1 MKRTSLYFFLLF
13 GATGIFIARLFYIQL
28 IDERYT
34 LNAANNAQRIEKVFA
49 PRGVMLDR
57 NGQVMASNQIAFD
70 VEATPRLMKNIDTV
84 RLASLLGEE
93 VDRLTRALQKAKV
106 YSPFRPSA
114 ILRGL
119 TANDYARI
127 QEEISFYPGIHL
139 RRRILRKYITPTG
152 GNVLGYVSEV
162 NDYLLGKKPEYEM
175 GDYIGISGI
184 EASYEEALRGKAGR
198 RYITVDNLNRD
209 VGPLQGGKYD
219 QKPVPGENLT
229 LTLDAT
235 LQAYGELL
243 MSGKRGSIVAIEPQ
257 TGEILALVSA
267 PNYDPNALVGR
278 YRSRNY
284 SRLYTDSINKPLYD
298 RGILAEYPPGSPFKV
313 LNALIALQEGVIT
326 PATQFTCIDGYH
338 FGRLHVGCHCKAGTL
353 DLRQSIS
360 KSCNNYHCQILKKTL
375 DKFPTASQGVNQW
388 HKHVTSF
395 GLGQFLGVDLPTGR
409 RGFVPDGSYYNRVYR
424 SDRWKSPTVISLAI
438 GQGELVVT
446 PIQLANVAAAMANR
460 GYWYTPHVVRQI
472 GSNPVDPEIFH
483 FKHVTTIDPEHFDI
497 IIQGMADV
505 FESGTARASRLD
517 GLPMAGK
524 TGTAENPHGQ
534 DHSIFM
540 AFAPVDNPKIALA
553 IIVENGYW
561 GSRWAAP
568 IASLMMEKYIHGD
581 VSRPLLEKT
590 MVEGSLVGEYR
601 VHSVRT
607 ELPPY

>member
-13 GATGIFIARLFYIQL
+13 GATGIFIVRLFYIQL

-57 NGQVMASNQIAFD
+57 NGQVMASNQIAYD

-278 YRSRNY
+278 YRSLNY

-298 RGILAEYPPGSPFKV
+298 RGTLAEYPPGSPFKV

>member
-1 MKRTSLYFFLLF
+1 
-13 GATGIFIARLFYIQL
+13 
-28 IDERYT
+28 
-34 LNAANNAQRIEKVFA
+34 
-49 PRGVMLDR
+49 
-57 NGQVMASNQIAFD
+57 
-70 VEATPRLMKNIDTV
+70 
-84 RLASLLGEE
+84 
-93 VDRLTRALQKAKV
+93 
-106 YSPFRPSA
+106 
-114 ILRGL
+114 
-119 TANDYARI
+119 
-127 QEEISFYPGIHL
+127 L

-162 NDYLLGKKPEYEM
+162 NDYLLSKKPEYEM

-184 EASYEEALRGKAGR
+184 EASYEENLRGRAGR

-313 LNALIALQEGVIT
+313 LNALIALQEGVVS
-326 PATQFTCIDGYH
+326 PATQYTCIDGYH

-353 DLRQSIS
+353 DLRGSIS

-375 DKFPTASQGVNQW
+375 DKYPTASQGLDQW
-388 HKHVTSF
+388 NKHVTSF

-409 RGFVPDGSYYNRVYR
+409 KGFVPNGAYYNRVYR
-424 SDRWKSPTVISLAI
+424 TDRWKSPTVISLAI

-460 GYWYTPHVVRQI
+460 GYWYTPHVVRQV

-483 FKHVTTIDPEHFDI
+483 FKHMTTIDPEHFDV

-505 FESGTARASRLD
+505 FESGTARASRLE

-568 IASLMMEKYIHGD
+568 IASLMMEQYIHGQI
-581 VSRPLLEKT
+581 SRPALEKT

-601 VHSVRT
+601 VQSVKT

>member
-1 MKRTSLYFFLLF
+1 MKRTSLYFFLLL

-57 NGQVMASNQIAFD
+57 NGQVMASNQIAYD
-70 VEATPRLMKNIDTV
+70 VEATPRLMKDVDTV
-84 RLASLLGEE
+84 RLAFLLGEE
-93 VDRLTRALQKAKV
+93 VDRLKRSLRKAKV

-127 QEEISFYPGIHL
+127 QEEISFYPGIQL

-162 NDYLLGKKPEYEM
+162 NDYLLSKKPEYEM

-184 EASYEEALRGKAGR
+184 EASYEENLRGRAGR

-313 LNALIALQEGVIT
+313 LNALIALQEGVVS
-326 PATQFTCIDGYH
+326 PATQYTCIDGYH

-353 DLRQSIS
+353 DLRGSIS

-375 DKFPTASQGVNQW
+375 DKYPTASQGLDQW
-388 HKHVTSF
+388 NKHVKSF

-409 RGFVPDGSYYNRVYR
+409 KGFVPNGAYYNRVYR
-424 SDRWKSPTVISLAI
+424 TDRWKSPTVISLAI

-460 GYWYTPHVVRQI
+460 GYWYTPHVVRQV

-483 FKHVTTIDPEHFDI
+483 FKHMTTIDPEHFDV

-505 FESGTARASRLD
+505 FESGTARASRLE

-568 IASLMMEKYIHGD
+568 IASLMMEQYIHGQI
-581 VSRPLLEKT
+581 SRPALEKT

-601 VHSVRT
+601 VQSVKT

>member
-1 MKRTSLYFFLLF
+1 MKRTSLYFFLLL
-13 GATGIFIARLFYIQL
+13 GATGIFIARLFYLQL

-57 NGQVMASNQIAFD
+57 NGQVMASNQIAYD
-70 VEATPRLMKNIDTV
+70 VEATPRLMKDVDTV
-84 RLASLLGEE
+84 RLAFLLGEE
-93 VDRLTRALQKAKV
+93 VDRLKRSLRKAKV

-127 QEEISFYPGIHL
+127 QEEISFYPGIQL

-162 NDYLLGKKPEYEM
+162 NDYLLSKKPEYEM

-184 EASYEEALRGKAGR
+184 EASYEENLRGRAGR

-313 LNALIALQEGVIT
+313 LNALIALQEGVVS
-326 PATQFTCIDGYH
+326 PATQYTCIDGYH

-353 DLRQSIS
+353 DLRGSIS

-375 DKFPTASQGVNQW
+375 DKYPTASQGLDQW
-388 HKHVTSF
+388 NKHVTSF

-409 RGFVPDGSYYNRVYR
+409 KGFVPNGAYYNRVYR
-424 SDRWKSPTVISLAI
+424 TDRWKSPTVISLAI

-460 GYWYTPHVVRQI
+460 GYWYTPHVVRQV

-483 FKHVTTIDPEHFDI
+483 FKHMTTIDPEHFDV

-505 FESGTARASRLD
+505 FESGTARASRLE

-568 IASLMMEKYIHGD
+568 IASLMMEQYIHGQI
-581 VSRPLLEKT
+581 SRPALEKT

-601 VHSVRT
+601 VQSVKT

>member
-1 MKRTSLYFFLLF
+1 MKRTSLYFFLLL

-57 NGQVMASNQIAFD
+57 NGQVMASNQIAYD
-70 VEATPRLMKNIDTV
+70 VEATPRLMQDVDTV
-84 RLASLLGEE
+84 RLAFLLGEE
-93 VDRLTRALQKAKV
+93 VDRLKRSLRKAKV

-127 QEEISFYPGIHL
+127 QEEISFYPGIQL

-162 NDYLLGKKPEYEM
+162 NDYLLSKKPEYEM

-184 EASYEEALRGKAGR
+184 EASYEENLRGRAGR

-313 LNALIALQEGVIT
+313 LNALIALQEGVVS
-326 PATQFTCIDGYH
+326 PATQYTCIDGYH

-353 DLRQSIS
+353 DLRGSIS

-375 DKFPTASQGVNQW
+375 DKYPTASQGLDQW
-388 HKHVTSF
+388 NKHVTSF

-409 RGFVPDGSYYNRVYR
+409 KGFVPNGAYYNRVYR
-424 SDRWKSPTVISLAI
+424 TDRWKSPTVISLAI

-460 GYWYTPHVVRQI
+460 GYWYTPHVVRQV

-483 FKHVTTIDPEHFDI
+483 FKHMTTIDPEHFDV

-505 FESGTARASRLD
+505 FESGTARASRLE

-568 IASLMMEKYIHGD
+568 IASLMMEQYIHGQI
-581 VSRPLLEKT
+581 SRPALEKT

-601 VHSVRT
+601 VQSVKT

>member
-1 MKRTSLYFFLLF
+1 MKRTNLYFFLLF

-590 MVEGSLVGEYR
+590 MVEGSLVCEYR

>member
-57 NGQVMASNQIAFD
+57 NGQVMASNQIAYD

-360 KSCNNYHCQILKKTL
+360 KSCNNYHCQILKKTI

-561 GSRWAAP
+561 GARWAAP
-568 IASLMMEKYIHGD
+568 IARLMMEKYIHGD

>member
-1 MKRTSLYFFLLF
+1 MKRTSLYFFLLL

-57 NGQVMASNQIAFD
+57 NGQVMASNQIAYD
-70 VEATPRLMKNIDTV
+70 VEATPRLMKDVDTV
-84 RLASLLGEE
+84 RLAFLLGEE
-93 VDRLTRALQKAKV
+93 VDRLKRSLRKAKV

-127 QEEISFYPGIHL
+127 QEEISFYPGIQL

-162 NDYLLGKKPEYEM
+162 NDYLLSKKPEYEM

-184 EASYEEALRGKAGR
+184 EASYEENLRGRAGR

-257 TGEILALVSA
+257 TWEILALVSA

-313 LNALIALQEGVIT
+313 LNALIALQEGVVS
-326 PATQFTCIDGYH
+326 PATQYTCIDGYH

-353 DLRQSIS
+353 DLRGSIS

-375 DKFPTASQGVNQW
+375 DKYPTASQGLDQW
-388 HKHVTSF
+388 NKHVTSF

-409 RGFVPDGSYYNRVYR
+409 KGFVPNGAYYNRVYR
-424 SDRWKSPTVISLAI
+424 TDRWKSPTVISLAI

-460 GYWYTPHVVRQI
+460 GYWYTPHVVRQV

-483 FKHVTTIDPEHFDI
+483 FKHMTTIDPEHFDV

-505 FESGTARASRLD
+505 FESGTARASRLE

-568 IASLMMEKYIHGD
+568 IASLMMEQYINGQI
-581 VSRPLLEKT
+581 SRPALEKT

-601 VHSVRT
+601 VQSVKT

>member
-57 NGQVMASNQIAFD
+57 NGQVMASNQIAYD

-607 ELPPY
+607 DLPPY

>member
-1 MKRTSLYFFLLF
+1 MKRTSLYFFLLL

-57 NGQVMASNQIAFD
+57 NGQVMASNQIAYD
-70 VEATPRLMKNIDTV
+70 VEATPRLMKDVDTV
-84 RLASLLGEE
+84 RLAFLLGEE
-93 VDRLTRALQKAKV
+93 VDRLKRSLRKAKV

-127 QEEISFYPGIHL
+127 QEEISFYPGIQL

-162 NDYLLGKKPEYEM
+162 NDYLLSKKPEYEM

-184 EASYEEALRGKAGR
+184 EASYEENLRGRAGR

-313 LNALIALQEGVIT
+313 LNALIALQEGVVS
-326 PATQFTCIDGYH
+326 PATQYTCIDGYH

-353 DLRQSIS
+353 DLRGSIS

-375 DKFPTASQGVNQW
+375 DKYPTASQGLDQW
-388 HKHVTSF
+388 NKHVTSF

-409 RGFVPDGSYYNRVYR
+409 KGFVPNGAYYNRVYR
-424 SDRWKSPTVISLAI
+424 TDRWKSPTVISLAI

-460 GYWYTPHVVRQI
+460 GYWYTPHVVRQV

-483 FKHVTTIDPEHFDI
+483 FKHMTTIDPEHFDV

-505 FESGTARASRLD
+505 FESGTARASRLE

-568 IASLMMEKYIHGD
+568 IASLMMEQYIHGQI
-581 VSRPLLEKT
+581 SRPALEKT

-601 VHSVRT
+601 VQSVKT

>member
-1 MKRTSLYFFLLF
+1 MKRTSLYFFLLL

-57 NGQVMASNQIAFD
+57 NGQVMASNQIAYD
-70 VEATPRLMKNIDTV
+70 VEATPRLMKDVDTV
-84 RLASLLGEE
+84 RLAFLLGEE
-93 VDRLTRALQKAKV
+93 VDRLKRSLRKAKV

-119 TANDYARI
+119 TANYYARI
-127 QEEISFYPGIHL
+127 QEEISFYPGIQL

-162 NDYLLGKKPEYEM
+162 NDYLLSKKPEYEM

-184 EASYEEALRGKAGR
+184 EASYEENLRGRAGR

-313 LNALIALQEGVIT
+313 LNALIALQEGVVS
-326 PATQFTCIDGYH
+326 PATQYTCIDGYH

-353 DLRQSIS
+353 DLRGSIS

-375 DKFPTASQGVNQW
+375 DKYPTASQSLDQW
-388 HKHVTSF
+388 NKHVTSF

-409 RGFVPDGSYYNRVYR
+409 KGFVPNGAYYNRVYR
-424 SDRWKSPTVISLAI
+424 TDRWKSPTVISLAI

-460 GYWYTPHVVRQI
+460 GYWYTPHVVRQV

-483 FKHVTTIDPEHFDI
+483 FKHMTTIDPEHFDV

-505 FESGTARASRLD
+505 FESGTARASRLE

-568 IASLMMEKYIHGD
+568 IASLMMEQYIHGQI
-581 VSRPLLEKT
+581 SRPALEKT

-601 VHSVRT
+601 VQSVKT

>member
-1 MKRTSLYFFLLF
+1 MKRTSLYFFLLL

-57 NGQVMASNQIAFD
+57 NGQVMASNQIAYD
-70 VEATPRLMKNIDTV
+70 VEATPRLMKDVDTV
-84 RLASLLGEE
+84 RLAFLLGEE
-93 VDRLTRALQKAKV
+93 VDRLKRSLRKAKV

-127 QEEISFYPGIHL
+127 QEEISFYPGIQL

-162 NDYLLGKKPEYEM
+162 NDYLLSKKPEYEM

-184 EASYEEALRGKAGR
+184 EASYEENLRGRAGR

-313 LNALIALQEGVIT
+313 LNALIALQEGVVS
-326 PATQFTCIDGYH
+326 PATQYTCIDGYH

-353 DLRQSIS
+353 DLRGSIS

-375 DKFPTASQGVNQW
+375 DKYPTASQGLDQW
-388 HKHVTSF
+388 NKHVTSF

-409 RGFVPDGSYYNRVYR
+409 KGFVPNGAYYNRVYR
-424 SDRWKSPTVISLAI
+424 TDRWKSPTVISLAI

-460 GYWYTPHVVRQI
+460 GYWYTPHVVRQV

-483 FKHVTTIDPEHFDI
+483 FKHMTTIDPEHFDV

-505 FESGTARASRLD
+505 FESGTARASRLE
-517 GLPMAGK
+517 GLPIAGK

-568 IASLMMEKYIHGD
+568 IASLMMEQYIHGQI
-581 VSRPLLEKT
+581 SRPALEKT

-601 VHSVRT
+601 VQSVKT

>member
-1 MKRTSLYFFLLF
+1 MKRTSLYFFLLL

-57 NGQVMASNQIAFD
+57 NGQVMASNQIAYD
-70 VEATPRLMKNIDTV
+70 VEATPRLMKDVDTV
-84 RLASLLGEE
+84 RLAFLLGEE
-93 VDRLTRALQKAKV
+93 VDRLKRSLRKAKV

-127 QEEISFYPGIHL
+127 QEEISFYPGIQL

-162 NDYLLGKKPEYEM
+162 NDYLLSKKPEYEM

-184 EASYEEALRGKAGR
+184 EASYEENLRGRAGR

-313 LNALIALQEGVIT
+313 LNALIALQEGVVS
-326 PATQFTCIDGYH
+326 PATQYTCIDGYH

-353 DLRQSIS
+353 DLRGSIS

-375 DKFPTASQGVNQW
+375 DKYPTASQGVDQW
-388 HKHVTSF
+388 NKHVTSF

-409 RGFVPDGSYYNRVYR
+409 KGFVPNGAYYNRVYR
-424 SDRWKSPTVISLAI
+424 TDRWKSPTVISLAI

-460 GYWYTPHVVRQI
+460 GYWYTPHVVRQV

-483 FKHVTTIDPEHFDI
+483 FKHMTTIDPEHFDV

-505 FESGTARASRLD
+505 FESGTARASRLE

-568 IASLMMEKYIHGD
+568 IASLMMEQYIHGQI
-581 VSRPLLEKT
+581 SRPALEKT

-601 VHSVRT
+601 VQSVKT

>member
-1 MKRTSLYFFLLF
+1 MKRTSLYLFLLV
-13 GATGIFIARLFYIQL
+13 GATIVFMARLFYIQI

-34 LNAANNAQRIEKVFA
+34 LSAANNAQRIEKIFA

-57 NGQVMASNQIAFD
+57 NGEVMASNQMAYD
-70 VEATPRLMKNIDTV
+70 VEATPRLMHDIDTA
-84 RLASLLGEE
+84 RLARLLGEDE
-93 VDRLTRALQKAKV
+93 DRLRRSLQRAKV
-106 YSPFRPSA
+106 YSPFRPSP

-127 QEEISFYPGIHL
+127 QEEVSFYPGIAL
-139 RRRILRKYITPTG
+139 RRRILRKYLKPTG

-162 NDYLLGKKPEYEM
+162 NDYILSRKPEYEL
-175 GDYIGISGI
+175 GDYIGISGV
-184 EASYEEALRGKAGR
+184 EASYEEALRGRAGR

-209 VGPLQGGKYD
+209 VGPFQGGKYD
-219 QKPVPGENLT
+219 EKPVPGSNLT

-243 MSGKRGSIVAIEPQ
+243 MSGKRGSIVAIEPS
-257 TGEILALVSA
+257 TGEILALVSS
-267 PNYDPNALVGR
+267 PSYDPNALVGR

-284 SRLYTDSINKPLYD
+284 SMLYRDSINKPLYD

-313 LNALIALQEGVIT
+313 LNALIALQEGVVS
-326 PATQFTCIDGYH
+326 PETQYTCIDGYH

-353 DLRQSIS
+353 DLRGSIS
-360 KSCNNYHCQILKKTL
+360 KSCNNYHCQILKRTL
-375 DKFPTASQGVNQW
+375 DKYPTASQGIDVWN
-388 HKHVTSF
+388 KHVTSF
-395 GLGQFLGVDLPTGR
+395 GLGAFLGVDLPTGR
-409 RGFVPDGSYYNRVYR
+409 KGFVPDGSYYNRVYR

-446 PIQLANVAAAMANR
+446 PIQLANMAAAVANH
-460 GYWYTPHVVRQI
+460 GYWYTPHVVRQV
-472 GSNPVDPEIFH
+472 GLDPVDPELYG
-483 FKHVTTIDPEHFDI
+483 FKHITTIDPENFDI

-505 FESGTARASRLD
+505 FESGTARASRLE

-540 AFAPVDNPKIALA
+540 AFAPVENPKIALA

-568 IASLMMEKYIHGD
+568 IASLMMEKYIRGEI
-581 VSRPLLEKT
+581 SRPALEQT
-590 MVEGSLVGEYR
+590 MVEGNLHGEYR
-601 VHSVRT
+601 VHSVKT

>member
-57 NGQVMASNQIAFD
+57 NGQVMASNQIAYD

-284 SRLYTDSINKPLYD
+284 SLLYTDSINKPLYD

-338 FGRLHVGCHCKAGTL
+338 LGRLHVGCHCKAGTL

>member
-57 NGQVMASNQIAFD
+57 NGQVMASNQIAYD

-424 SDRWKSPTVISLAI
+424 SERWKSPTVISLAI

-590 MVEGSLVGEYR
+590 MIEGSLVGEYR

>member
-1 MKRTSLYFFLLF
+1 MKRTSLYFFLLL

-57 NGQVMASNQIAFD
+57 NGQVMASNQIAYD
-70 VEATPRLMKNIDTV
+70 VEATPRLMKDVDTV
-84 RLASLLGEE
+84 RLAFLLGEE
-93 VDRLTRALQKAKV
+93 VDRLKRSLRKAKV

-127 QEEISFYPGIHL
+127 QEEISFYPGIQL

-162 NDYLLGKKPEYEM
+162 NDYLLSKKPEYEM

-184 EASYEEALRGKAGR
+184 EASYEENLRGRAGR

-313 LNALIALQEGVIT
+313 LNALIALQEGVVS
-326 PATQFTCIDGYH
+326 PATQYTCIDGYH

-353 DLRQSIS
+353 DLRGSIS

-375 DKFPTASQGVNQW
+375 DKYPTASQGLDQW
-388 HKHVTSF
+388 NKHVTSF

-409 RGFVPDGSYYNRVYR
+409 KGFVPNGAYYNRVYR
-424 SDRWKSPTVISLAI
+424 TDRWKSPTVISLAI

-460 GYWYTPHVVRQI
+460 GYWYTPHVVRQV

-483 FKHVTTIDPEHFDI
+483 FKHMTTIDPEHFDV

-505 FESGTARASRLD
+505 FESGTARASRLE

-568 IASLMMEKYIHGD
+568 IASLMMEQYIHGQI
-581 VSRPLLEKT
+581 SRPALEKT
-590 MVEGSLVGEYR
+590 MVEGSLVGEYH
-601 VHSVRT
+601 VQSVKT

>member
-1 MKRTSLYFFLLF
+1 MKRTSLYFFLLL

-34 LNAANNAQRIEKVFA
+34 PNAANNAQRIEKVFA

-57 NGQVMASNQIAFD
+57 NGQVMASNQIAYD
-70 VEATPRLMKNIDTV
+70 VEATPRLMKDVDTV
-84 RLASLLGEE
+84 RLAFLLGEE
-93 VDRLTRALQKAKV
+93 VDRLKRSLRKAKV

-127 QEEISFYPGIHL
+127 QEEISFYPGIQL

-162 NDYLLGKKPEYEM
+162 NDYLLSKKPEYEM

-184 EASYEEALRGKAGR
+184 EASYEENLRGRAGR

-313 LNALIALQEGVIT
+313 LNALIALQEGVVS
-326 PATQFTCIDGYH
+326 PATQYTCIDGYH

-353 DLRQSIS
+353 DLRGSIS

-375 DKFPTASQGVNQW
+375 DKYPTASQGLDQW
-388 HKHVTSF
+388 NKHVTSF
-395 GLGQFLGVDLPTGR
+395 GLGQFLWVDLPTGR
-409 RGFVPDGSYYNRVYR
+409 KGFVPNGAYYNRVYR
-424 SDRWKSPTVISLAI
+424 TDRWKSPTVISLAI

-460 GYWYTPHVVRQI
+460 GYWYTPHVVRQV

-483 FKHVTTIDPEHFDI
+483 FKHMTTIDPEHFDV

-505 FESGTARASRLD
+505 FESGTARASRLE

-568 IASLMMEKYIHGD
+568 IASLMMEQYIHGQI
-581 VSRPLLEKT
+581 SRPALEKT

-601 VHSVRT
+601 VQSVKT

>member
-57 NGQVMASNQIAFD
+57 NGQVMTSNQIAYD

>member
-57 NGQVMASNQIAFD
+57 NGQVMASNQIAYD

-424 SDRWKSPTVISLAI
+424 SERWKSPTVISLAI

>member
-57 NGQVMASNQIAFD
+57 NGQVMASNQIAYD

-388 HKHVTSF
+388 HKHVTRF

-424 SDRWKSPTVISLAI
+424 SERWKSPTVISLAI

>member
-1 MKRTSLYFFLLF
+1 MKRTSLYFFLLL
-13 GATGIFIARLFYIQL
+13 GATAIFIARLFYIQL
-28 IDERYT
+28 IDDRYT

-57 NGQVMASNQIAFD
+57 NGQVMASNQIAYD
-70 VEATPRLMKNIDTV
+70 VEATPRLMHDIDTLK
-84 RLASLLGEE
+84 LAQLLGEE
-93 VDRLTRALQKAKV
+93 PNRLQRALQKAMV

-162 NDYLLGKKPEYEM
+162 NDYLLSRKPEYEL

-184 EASYEEALRGKAGR
+184 EASYEEALRGQAGR

-209 VGPLQGGKYD
+209 VGPLQEGKYD
-219 QKPVPGENLT
+219 QKPIPGENLT

-243 MSGKRGSIVAIEPQ
+243 MSGKRGSIVAIEPT

-278 YRSRNY
+278 YRSLNY

-313 LNALIALQEGVIT
+313 INALIALQEGVVSPT
-326 PATQFTCIDGYH
+326 TQYTCVDGYH

-353 DLRQSIS
+353 DLRGSIS

-375 DKFPTASQGVNQW
+375 DKYPTASQGMDVW
-388 HKHVTSF
+388 HKHVNSF
-395 GLGQFLGVDLPTGR
+395 GLGEFLGVDLPTGR
-409 RGFVPDGSYYNRVYR
+409 RGFVPDGAYYNRVYR

-472 GSNPVDPEIFH
+472 GAKSVDPEIFH
-483 FKHVTTIDPEHFDI
+483 FKHMTTIDAAHYDI

-505 FESGTARASRLD
+505 FESGTARTSRLE

-568 IASLMMEKYIHGD
+568 IASLMMEKYIHGEI
-581 VSRPLLEKT
+581 SRPNLEKT
-590 MVEGSLVGEYR
+590 MVEGSLTGEYR
-601 VHSVRT
+601 VQSVKT

>member
-57 NGQVMASNQIAFD
+57 NGQVMASNQIAYD

-553 IIVENGYW
+553 IFHDN
-561 GSRWAAP
+561 S
-568 IASLMMEKYIHGD
+568 
-581 VSRPLLEKT
+581 
-590 MVEGSLVGEYR
+590 
-601 VHSVRT
+601 
-607 ELPPY
+607 

>member
-57 NGQVMASNQIAFD
+57 NGQVMASNQIAYD

-590 MVEGSLVGEYR
+590 MIEGSLVGEYR

>member
-1 MKRTSLYFFLLF
+1 MKRISLYFFLLL

-57 NGQVMASNQIAFD
+57 NGQVMASNQIAYD
-70 VEATPRLMKNIDTV
+70 VEATPRLMKDVDTV
-84 RLASLLGEE
+84 RLAFLLGEE
-93 VDRLTRALQKAKV
+93 VDRLKRSLRKAKV

-127 QEEISFYPGIHL
+127 QEEISFYPGIQL

-162 NDYLLGKKPEYEM
+162 NDYLLSKKPEYEM

-184 EASYEEALRGKAGR
+184 EASYEENLRGRAGR

-313 LNALIALQEGVIT
+313 LNALIALQEGVVS
-326 PATQFTCIDGYH
+326 PATQYTCIDGYH

-353 DLRQSIS
+353 DLRGSIS

-375 DKFPTASQGVNQW
+375 DKYPTASQGLDQW
-388 HKHVTSF
+388 NKHVTSF

-409 RGFVPDGSYYNRVYR
+409 KGFVPNGAYYNRVYR
-424 SDRWKSPTVISLAI
+424 TDRWKSPTVISLAI

-460 GYWYTPHVVRQI
+460 GYWYTPHVVRQV

-483 FKHVTTIDPEHFDI
+483 FKHMTTIDPEHFDV

-505 FESGTARASRLD
+505 FESGTARASRLE

-568 IASLMMEKYIHGD
+568 IASLMMEKYIHGQI
-581 VSRPLLEKT
+581 SRPALEKT

-601 VHSVRT
+601 VQSVKT

>member
-1 MKRTSLYFFLLF
+1 MKRTSLYFFLLL

-57 NGQVMASNQIAFD
+57 NGQVMASNQIAYD
-70 VEATPRLMKNIDTV
+70 VEATPRLMKDVDTV
-84 RLASLLGEE
+84 RLAFLLGEE
-93 VDRLTRALQKAKV
+93 VDRLKRSLRKAKV

-127 QEEISFYPGIHL
+127 QEEISFYPGIQL

-162 NDYLLGKKPEYEM
+162 NDYLLSKKPEYEM

-184 EASYEEALRGKAGR
+184 EASYEENLRGRAGR

-257 TGEILALVSA
+257 TVEILALVSA

-313 LNALIALQEGVIT
+313 LNALIALQEGVVS
-326 PATQFTCIDGYH
+326 PATQYTCIDGYH

-353 DLRQSIS
+353 DLRGSIS

-375 DKFPTASQGVNQW
+375 DKYPTATQGLDQW
-388 HKHVTSF
+388 NKHVTSF

-409 RGFVPDGSYYNRVYR
+409 KGFVPNGAYYNRVYR
-424 SDRWKSPTVISLAI
+424 TYRWKSPTVISLAI

-460 GYWYTPHVVRQI
+460 GYWYTPHVVRQV

-483 FKHVTTIDPEHFDI
+483 FKHMTTIDPEHFDV

-505 FESGTARASRLD
+505 FESGTARASRLE

-524 TGTAENPHGQ
+524 TGTAENPNGQ

-568 IASLMMEKYIHGD
+568 IASLMMEQYIHGQI
-581 VSRPLLEKT
+581 SRPALEKT

-601 VHSVRT
+601 VQSVKT

>member
-1 MKRTSLYFFLLF
+1 MKRTSLYFFLLL

-57 NGQVMASNQIAFD
+57 NGQVMASNQIAYD
-70 VEATPRLMKNIDTV
+70 VEATPRLMKDVDTV
-84 RLASLLGEE
+84 RLAFLLGEE
-93 VDRLTRALQKAKV
+93 VDRLKRSLRKAKV

-127 QEEISFYPGIHL
+127 QEEISFYPGIQL

-162 NDYLLGKKPEYEM
+162 NDYLLSKKPEYEM

-184 EASYEEALRGKAGR
+184 EASYEENLRGRAGR

-313 LNALIALQEGVIT
+313 LNALIALQEGVVS
-326 PATQFTCIDGYH
+326 PATQYTCIDGYH

-353 DLRQSIS
+353 DLRGSIS

-375 DKFPTASQGVNQW
+375 DKYPTASQGLDQW
-388 HKHVTSF
+388 NKHVTSF

-409 RGFVPDGSYYNRVYR
+409 KGFVPNGAYYNRVYR
-424 SDRWKSPTVISLAI
+424 TDRWKSPTVISLAI

-460 GYWYTPHVVRQI
+460 GYWYTPHVVRQV

-483 FKHVTTIDPEHFDI
+483 FKHMTTIDPEHFDV

-505 FESGTARASRLD
+505 FESGTARASRLE

-568 IASLMMEKYIHGD
+568 IASLMMEQYIHGQI
-581 VSRPLLEKT
+581 SRPALEKT
-590 MVEGSLVGEYR
+590 MAEGSLVVEYR
-601 VHSVRT
+601 VQSVKT

>member
-1 MKRTSLYFFLLF
+1 MKRISLYFFLLL

-57 NGQVMASNQIAFD
+57 NGQVMASNQIAYD
-70 VEATPRLMKNIDTV
+70 VEATPRLMKDVDTV
-84 RLASLLGEE
+84 RLAFLLGEE
-93 VDRLTRALQKAKV
+93 VDRLKRSLRKAKV

-127 QEEISFYPGIHL
+127 QEEISFYPGIQL

-162 NDYLLGKKPEYEM
+162 NDYLLSKKPEYEM

-184 EASYEEALRGKAGR
+184 EASYEENLRGLAGR

-313 LNALIALQEGVIT
+313 LNALIALQEGVVS
-326 PATQFTCIDGYH
+326 PATQYTCIDGYH

-353 DLRQSIS
+353 DLRGSIS

-375 DKFPTASQGVNQW
+375 DKYPTASQGLDQW
-388 HKHVTSF
+388 NKHVTSF

-409 RGFVPDGSYYNRVYR
+409 KGFVPNGAYYNRVYR
-424 SDRWKSPTVISLAI
+424 TDRWKSPTVISLAI

-460 GYWYTPHVVRQI
+460 GYWYTPHVVRQV

-483 FKHVTTIDPEHFDI
+483 FKHMTTIDPEHFDV

-505 FESGTARASRLD
+505 FESGTARASRLE

-568 IASLMMEKYIHGD
+568 IASLMMEQYIHGQI
-581 VSRPLLEKT
+581 SRPALEKT

-601 VHSVRT
+601 VQSVKT

>member
-1 MKRTSLYFFLLF
+1 MKRTSLYFFLLL

-57 NGQVMASNQIAFD
+57 NGQVMASNQIAYD
-70 VEATPRLMKNIDTV
+70 VEATPRLMKDVDTV
-84 RLASLLGEE
+84 RLAFLLGEE
-93 VDRLTRALQKAKV
+93 VDRLKRSLRKAKV

-127 QEEISFYPGIHL
+127 QEEISFYPGIQL

-162 NDYLLGKKPEYEM
+162 NDYLLSKKPEYEM

-184 EASYEEALRGKAGR
+184 EASYEEDLRGRAGR

-313 LNALIALQEGVIT
+313 LNALIALQEGVVS
-326 PATQFTCIDGYH
+326 PATQYTCIDGYH

-353 DLRQSIS
+353 DLRGSIS

-375 DKFPTASQGVNQW
+375 DKYPTASQGLDQW
-388 HKHVTSF
+388 NKHVTSF

-409 RGFVPDGSYYNRVYR
+409 KGFVPNGAYYNRVYR
-424 SDRWKSPTVISLAI
+424 TDRWKSPTVISLAI

-460 GYWYTPHVVRQI
+460 GYWYTPHVVRQV

-483 FKHVTTIDPEHFDI
+483 FKHMTTIDPEHFDV

-505 FESGTARASRLD
+505 FESGTARASRLE

-568 IASLMMEKYIHGD
+568 IASLMMEQYIHGQI
-581 VSRPLLEKT
+581 SRPALEKT

-601 VHSVRT
+601 VQSVKT

>member
-57 NGQVMASNQIAFD
+57 NGQVMASNQIAYD

-284 SRLYTDSINKPLYD
+284 SLLYTDSINKPLYD

-483 FKHVTTIDPEHFDI
+483 FKHMTTIDPEHFDI